1 VDVRAKGEGEG
12 EVSAEMCE
20 RACRSNRPLQK
31 DVVAKREEVE
41 MDGLK

>member
-1 VDVRAKGEGEG
+1 VDVRAKGEG